1 MTYQPGFFDVEN
13 RIEKTKQYNSPLLR
27 LSGHIDFDFFRS
39 ELDQYFRKGKDY
51 SKGVRPTYD
60 YVLMFKILII
70 QHFYNISDDQ
80 NEFCINDRLSFMQFL
95 NLHMGSKHT

>member
-70 QHFYNISDDQ
+70 QHFYNISDDHT
-80 NEFCINDRLSFMQFL
+80 EFCSNDRLSFMQFL